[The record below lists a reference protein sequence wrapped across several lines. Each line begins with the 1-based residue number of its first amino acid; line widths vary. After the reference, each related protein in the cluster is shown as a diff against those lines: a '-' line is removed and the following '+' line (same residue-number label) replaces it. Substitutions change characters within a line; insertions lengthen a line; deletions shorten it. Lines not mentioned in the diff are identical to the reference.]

1 MISKKEYIEQQV
13 EGAFEDK
20 NYIVRVLYNY
30 FEDEVRD
37 MTDEQFKQHLVNLNW
52 EVEWLRY
59 LLMHQWNYKYYYLED
74 W

>member
-52 EVEWLRY
+52 EVE
-59 LLMHQWNYKYYYLED
+59 
-74 W
+74 

>member
-1 MISKKEYIEQQV
+1 MITKKEYIEQQV

-37 MTDEQFKQHLVNLNW
+37 MTDKEFKQHLINLNW
-52 EVEWLRY
+52 EIEWLRY
-59 LLMHQWNYKYYYLED
+59 MKYLC
-74 W
+74 